1 MKLFSDYDRF
11 EMEQDII
18 KGWDISE
25 MIKEVVRQH
34 LDRPG
39 GSMSEDELCN
49 MLLGIANIN
58 DLQCQRRFDGLEVM
72 LKNGHFESWDI
83 EKGFPDLKPDVEIS
97 IKKKGSKK

>member
-34 LDRPG
+34 LDRPEG
-39 GSMSEDELCN
+39 PMSEDDLCS

-58 DLQCQRRFDGLEVM
+58 ELQCQRRFDGLEVM
-72 LKNGHFESWDI
+72 LKNGHFKSWDM
-83 EKGFPDLKPDVEIS
+83 EKVFPEIT
-97 IKKKGSKK
+97 IKKKGSNK